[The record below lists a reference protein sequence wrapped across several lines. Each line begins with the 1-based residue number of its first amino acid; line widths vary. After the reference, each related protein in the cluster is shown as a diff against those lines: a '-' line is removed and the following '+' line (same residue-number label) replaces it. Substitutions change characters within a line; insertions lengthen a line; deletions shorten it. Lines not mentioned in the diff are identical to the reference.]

1 MILIC
6 VPSGMYRPSAYSSI
20 QPRCRAD
27 GWALMVMD
35 GMRWLSLRVRSCCI
49 YECQVI
55 DGSSPDSAWQILRAA
70 ATQPAALQ
78 LERLRAQE
86 TLLPRPSNRR
96 PDGWRIALESAMS
109 RRLSRRRI
117 NTLSGLACQI
127 IWAVANRWA
136 FRTFW
141 LVRLLSA
148 CLRAP
153 ATADHAHISF
163 CTRGA
168 VDGGS

>member
-35 GMRWLSLRVRSCCI
+35 GMRWLSLRVRSCI

-70 ATQPAALQ
+70 ATQQPFN
-78 LERLRAQE
+78 
-86 TLLPRPSNRR
+86 SNASVRKR
-96 PDGWRIALESAMS
+96 HYYHDHPIDGQTAGGVALESAMS

>member
-96 PDGWRIALESAMS
+96 PDGWRSCSRVCHES
-109 RRLSRRRI
+109 
-117 NTLSGLACQI
+117 QI
-127 IWAVANRWA
+127 IAPPNQYTLWARMPNH
-136 FRTFW
+136 
-141 LVRLLSA
+141 LGCSQ
-148 CLRAP
+148 
-153 ATADHAHISF
+153 
-163 CTRGA
+163 
-168 VDGGS
+168 